1 MRTKQYL
8 LFAVALAGALMAG
21 GAELPASL
29 PASGRIELAGP
40 HAGHLQDVWREGNYI
55 YWMQTQVMYK
65 TDLTG
70 KVLLSKNVEGHH
82 AGCEIRDGKLYVAVC
97 VMQNKTGG
105 KTLPGSRVQ
114 INVYDAETLT
124 LLDIHRTDINDRSGS
139 FCFLEDGTC
148 LVGCLRHTELRP
160 DQVRFHHL
168 DKDFK
173 LIKSYILDNVTVKL
187 GIEVIKRRGDFF
199 YLFLYKGKGLCLK
212 LDKNFKEVER
222 FEDTPGNVGIFWD
235 GNDVWTGESRRDKET
250 RKFFSA
256 LVRRPELDARFS
268 VQDK

>member
-1 MRTKQYL
+1 MNRKFSVLCTMVL
-8 LFAVALAGALMAG
+8 AVGLMAG
-21 GAELPASL
+21 GAALPTTL

-65 TDLTG
+65 TDLAG

-199 YLFLYKGKGLCLK
+199 YLFLYKKGEGLCLK

-250 RKFFSA
+250 RKFSSA
-256 LVRRPELDARFS
+256 LVRRPELDA
-268 VQDK
+268 KLK

>member
-1 MRTKQYL
+1 MNAKRGTL
-8 LFAVALAGALMAG
+8 LALAMIGLMAG
-21 GAELPASL
+21 GAALPTAL
-29 PASGRIELAGP
+29 PASGRIELQGRHP
-40 HAGHLQDVWREGNYI
+40 NHLQDVWREGNYI
-55 YWMQTQVMYK
+55 YWMQTKVLYK
-65 TDLTG
+65 TDLNG

-97 VMQNKTGG
+97 PMQGLTGG
-105 KTLPGSRVQ
+105 KTLPGIKLQV
-114 INVYDAETLT
+114 NEYDPETLT
-124 LLDIHRTDINDRSGS
+124 LLDIHLIDINDRAGS
-139 FCFLEDGTC
+139 FCFLPDGTC
-148 LVGCLRHTELRP
+148 LVGCLRHPELRP

-173 LIKSYILDNVTVKL
+173 LIKSHILDNVTVKL

-235 GNDVWTGESRRDKET
+235 GNEVWVGESRRDKE
-250 RKFFSA
+250 KGKYGSA
-256 LVRRPELDARFS
+256 LVRRPDLDAKFS
-268 VQDK
+268 MQTK